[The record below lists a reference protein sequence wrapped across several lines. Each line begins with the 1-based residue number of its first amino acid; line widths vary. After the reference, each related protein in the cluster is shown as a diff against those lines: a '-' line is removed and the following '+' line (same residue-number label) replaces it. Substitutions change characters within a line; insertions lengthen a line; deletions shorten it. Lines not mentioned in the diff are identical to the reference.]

1 MAVMRILRGRVL
13 AVAQH
18 VFENGYF
25 MLFITIVAIMC
36 HLNVNRRT
44 IAPDT
49 DCTSEESRVEEVI
62 TDSSM
67 DNGVDFFSCILHAQI
82 AVAMWKENHPIYRDS
97 DWRVAR
103 IKCVQGHY
111 KPKETT

>member
-1 MAVMRILRGRVL
+1 M
-13 AVAQH
+13 
-18 VFENGYF
+18 
-25 MLFITIVAIMC
+25 FITVVAVMC
-36 HLNVNRRT
+36 HLNVDHRT

-49 DCTSEESRVEEVI
+49 DCTSEESRVEECV

-67 DNGVDFFSCILHAQI
+67 DNRVDIFSCMLHGQI
-82 AVAMWKENHPIYRDS
+82 AVAQWKENHPTYRNS

-103 IKCVQGHY
+103 IRCVQGHY